1 MKTLILAENSDFSHD
16 LEKIIL
22 KNNCSPIIYHSALK
36 ALDNIEEIAPE
47 ILIVH
52 TGDFPRHWKTL
63 IQYTQTLFPQR
74 QVAIYLFVSDYF
86 SQKEQEKAH
95 HYHATMFKSVEEFE
109 TIFSQKGMQKNSSQ
123 ESKAQDFFEKDSCEE
138 NDTTK
143 KIFLRNEK
151 LHISL
156 QGTIETINYPK
167 VSFSLL
173 CNEDRKKL
181 RFGQIFNHIE
191 ITLKNT
197 QKVFRGQ
204 IQGLGNYIEVCLL

>member
-86 SQKEQEKAH
+86 SQKDI
-95 HYHATMFKSVEEFE
+95 TVL
-109 TIFSQKGMQKNSSQ
+109 
-123 ESKAQDFFEKDSCEE
+123 DFFAGRDVPIRHAVG
-138 NDTTK
+138 DHRLLV
-143 KIFLRNEK
+143 LRLETLALAHV
-151 LHISL
+151 LHDL
-156 QGTIETINYPK
+156 ERNAAFE
-167 VSFSLL
+167 VVLL
-173 CNEDRKKL
+173 DQNQHDAVARSDY
-181 RFGQIFNHIE
+181 
-191 ITLKNT
+191 
-197 QKVFRGQ
+197 
-204 IQGLGNYIEVCLL
+204 LGNIADAFLN